1 MLVYTTST
9 ATHRHLYIQPTHTS
23 AVTSAHGS
31 LLYAASGAPHCAQK
45 APPVLRAP
53 QPLCRVRVRIGVR
66 VRIRVK
72 VRVRVM
78 VEHHLQKLCDEPLA
92 GCTPFSASA
101 PTGGGASSDPPATAG
116 STMPIVIADVSTAGA
131 PLP

>member
-1 MLVYTTST
+1 MT
-9 ATHRHLYIQPTHTS
+9 P
-23 AVTSAHGS
+23 AHGS

-66 VRIRVK
+66 VRVRVKVWVRVRFKVK
-72 VRVRVM
+72 VRVKVM

-92 GCTPFSASA
+92 GCTPFSAPA